1 MSQPA
6 AGSLPAMPTAISE
19 KVPDNIPELEEQ
31 LIILEAELAAT
42 KDQLAATLAAENPQA
57 GIYYPAEIHNLK
69 QHKLRLQVEK
79 DFRLKRIARL
89 KTFANEA

>member
-1 MSQPA
+1 MNQPG

-31 LIILEAELAAT
+31 LVILEKELAAT
-42 KDQLAATLAAENPQA
+42 RDQLAATLAAENPEL
-57 GIYYPAEIHNLK
+57 GVYWPAEIHNLK

-89 KTFANEA
+89 KTFASEA

>member
-1 MSQPA
+1 MNLPV
-6 AGSLPAMPTAISE
+6 AGLLPAMPTAISE

-31 LIILEAELAAT
+31 LVLLEQELVSA
-42 KDQLAATLAAENPQA
+42 KNQLAATLAAENPEL
-57 GIYYPAEIHNLK
+57 GIYYPIEIHNLK

-89 KTFANEA
+89 KSFANEV